1 MDNKF
6 VYRKDINLLDRVN
19 DKALKSN
26 VKGTFA
32 IVIAIIIVFLILAS
46 IFVPKMIVSSKN
58 TELEGLQQQLAI
70 NQIYEDQY
78 NSLSS
83 GLKISREKLEE
94 LKKLDNGGVTKVL
107 EWLESV
113 VPTEGVNIDTVEI
126 ATDAVITITGTATD
140 EKTIADF
147 YNNVRKNENVVVTL
161 VSGAESETINDVE
174 IMGFSMT
181 ITYLFLDNN

>member
-32 IVIAIIIVFLILAS
+32 IVIAIIIVFLILVS
-46 IFVPKMIVSSKN
+46 IFVPKMIVSAKKS
-58 TELEGLQQQLAI
+58 ELEALQNQLAA

-78 NSLSS
+78 NSLNS

-94 LKKLDNGGVTKVL
+94 IKKIDNGGVTKVL
-107 EWLESV
+107 LWLESV
-113 VPTEGVNIDTVEI
+113 VPTNGIDIDTVDI
-126 ATDAVITITGTATD
+126 STDAVITITGTATD

-147 YNNVRKNENVVVTL
+147 YNHVRQSENVVVAM
-161 VSGAESETINDVE
+161 VSGAESEMFNETE

>member
-19 DKALKSN
+19 DKSLKSN

-32 IVIAIIIVFLILAS
+32 IVVAIIIVFLILAF
-46 IFVPKMIVSSKN
+46 IFVPKMVKSFKEAEYESL
-58 TELEGLQQQLAI
+58 TQQITA

-83 GLKISREKLEE
+83 GLKVSREKLEE
-94 LKKLDNGGVTKVL
+94 LKKLNGGGVAKVL
-107 EWLESV
+107 EWLEDL
-113 VPTEGVNIDTVEI
+113 VPSEGVDIDTVDI
-126 ATDAVITITGTATD
+126 MGDSAITITGVATD

-147 YNNVRKNENVVVTL
+147 YNNIRKNESVAVVL
-161 VSGAESETINDVE
+161 VSGAESELFNDTE
-174 IMGFSMT
+174 IMSFTMT
-181 ITYLFLDNN
+181 ITYVFTDN

>member
-32 IVIAIIIVFLILAS
+32 IVLAIIIVFLILVA
-46 IFVPKMIVSSKN
+46 IFVPKMIVSSKES
-58 TELEGLQQQLAI
+58 ELEGLQNQLAA
-70 NQIYEDQY
+70 NQVYEDQY
-78 NSLSS
+78 NSLTS
-83 GLKISREKLEE
+83 GINVSRD
-94 LKKLDNGGVTKVL
+94 KLDELAKFNNGGVTKVL

-113 VPTEGVNIDTVEI
+113 TPTTGVEIDTLGI
-126 ATDAVITITGTATD
+126 SSDSVITLTGRAAD

-147 YNNVRKNENVVVTL
+147 YDNVRKNENVVVTM
-161 VSGAESETINDVE
+161 VSGAESQDYDGSEV
-174 IMGFSMT
+174 MGFSMT
-181 ITYLFLDNN
+181 ITYQFVAE

>member
-6 VYRKDINLLDRVN
+6 IYRKDINLLDRVN

-46 IFVPKMIVSSKN
+46 IFVPKMIVSAKKS
-58 TELEGLQQQLAI
+58 ELEALKNQLAAS
-70 NQIYEDQY
+70 QIYEDQY
-78 NSLSS
+78 NSLTS
-83 GLKISREKLEE
+83 GLNVSREKLEE
-94 LKKLDNGGVTKVL
+94 LDKLNNGGVTKVL
-107 EWLESV
+107 EWIESV
-113 VPTEGVNIDTVEI
+113 VPAEGINIDTVDI

-147 YNNVRKNENVVVTL
+147 YSNVRKNESVVVTL
-161 VSGAESETINDVE
+161 VSGAESEIINDTE

-181 ITYLFLDNN
+181 ITYLFLEA

>member
-46 IFVPKMIVSSKN
+46 IFVPKMIVSSKKD
-58 TELEGLQQQLAI
+58 ELEALESQLAA
-70 NQIYEDQY
+70 NQIYEDQF
-78 NSLSS
+78 NSLNS

-94 LKKLDNGGVTKVL
+94 LKKVDNGGVTKVL
-107 EWLESV
+107 EWLEDV
-113 VPTEGVNIDTVEI
+113 VPTNGVNIETVEI
-126 ATDAVITITGTATD
+126 KTDAVITIIGTATD

-147 YNNVRKNENVVVTL
+147 YNHVRQSENVVL
-161 VSGAESETINDVE
+161 AIVSGAESEMVGETEV
-174 IMGFSMT
+174 MGFSMT